1 MRVVTTFSYWIHVS
15 LIQSRVTGYF
25 FKKIKYSFACI
36 YNDVIYLSIW
46 RNLEKKDGKGVE
58 QHFPPETYS
67 FHTNTNIVWEENSP
81 VYSKGPCF
89 TTTAKTLGI
98 KRDALGLI
106 FRSRVLISKY
116 NTKQNIPVTWEG
128 HKRYDYSEED
138 VESLSVFA
146 VFYKTSSLP
155 HPGVADEET
164 ELLRPTTMSAYLVSA
179 RSEQTSE
186 YNTNQASYISY
197 QNIFPP
203 SAQGTPMQPSYGA
216 NCNCGATQ
224 PIPKPGLGL
233 MFDNPY
239 APSFSTSSTSSSQSE
254 SSFYLASEYK
264 AGESYTK
271 AEKLDICCV
280 Q

>member
-1 MRVVTTFSYWIHVS
+1 M
-15 LIQSRVTGYF
+15 
-25 FKKIKYSFACI
+25 
-36 YNDVIYLSIW
+36 
-46 RNLEKKDGKGVE
+46 EKEYGEGIE

-67 FHTNTNIVWEENSP
+67 FHTNTNIVWEENST
-81 VYSKGPCF
+81 VYNKGPCF

-98 KRDALGLI
+98 KSDSLGLI

-128 HKRYDYSEED
+128 HQRYDFSEED
-138 VESLSVFA
+138 VDSLSVFA

-155 HPGVADEET
+155 HRGVADEET
-164 ELLRPTTMSAYLVSA
+164 EILRPTTMSAYLVSA

-203 SAQGTPMQPSYGA
+203 SAQATPMQPSYRA

-224 PIPKPGLGL
+224 PMPEPGLSL
-233 MFDNPY
+233 MFENPY
-239 APSFSTSSTSSSQSE
+239 APSPSTSSTSSSQSK
-254 SSFYLASEYK
+254 SSFYLPPEYK
-264 AGESYTK
+264 AGEGYTK
-271 AEKLDICCV
+271 AEEPDIFCV